1 LHSHWE
7 VTLNLVQGFSPY
19 LLEQVQNDNE
29 RILLLPLLKGG
40 CEGFKREML
49 IIGERINA
57 SRKPIAEAIASR
69 NAVFIQNEAKAQ
81 AMAGAD
87 YLDVNAG
94 TFVGEEEKHLQWVIE
109 TVQEAVDLPLCIDS
123 PDPSVIITMVPLM
136 RKTPMINSI
145 TLEPSRLEGIL
156 PLVVKHKTKVIGLC
170 QSGDSI
176 AGTAEAK
183 VKMAGQLI
191 ERVKAAG
198 IPLDD
203 LYIDPL
209 VYPLATN
216 DESALATLDAIE
228 QIMKQFPSVHT
239 TCGLTN
245 VSYGLPNRKLVNRT
259 FLVAAIASGLDCTI
273 LDPTDKQLFGALK
286 AALMVVGKDQFC
298 MEYISALRE
307 GRFE

>member
-1 LHSHWE
+1 
-7 VTLNLVQGFSPY
+7 
-19 LLEQVQNDNE
+19 
-29 RILLLPLLKGG
+29 
-40 CEGFKREML
+40 ML

-69 NAVFIQNEAKAQ
+69 NAAFIQNEAKAQ

-94 TFVGEEEKHLQWVIE
+94 TFVGEEARHLQWVIE
-109 TVQEAVDLPLCIDS
+109 TVQNVVDLPLCIDS
-123 PDPSVIITMVPLM
+123 PDPSVIKATIPLTK
-136 RKTPMINSI
+136 KTPMVNSI

-156 PLVVKHKTKVIGLC
+156 PLVSEYKAKVIGLC
-170 QSGDSI
+170 QSGDSV
-176 AGTAEAK
+176 ADTTEAK
-183 VKMAGQLI
+183 VKMAGKLI
-191 ERVKAAG
+191 ERVKAAS

-216 DESALATLDAIE
+216 DRSALATLNAIK
-228 QIMKQFPSVHT
+228 QIMTQFPGVHT

-259 FLVAAIASGLDCTI
+259 FLVAAIAHGLDSAI
-273 LDPTDKQLFGALK
+273 LDPTDMELSGALK
-286 AALMVVGKDQFC
+286 TALMIAGRDEFC
-298 MEYISALRE
+298 MEYISAFRE

>member
-1 LHSHWE
+1 
-7 VTLNLVQGFSPY
+7 
-19 LLEQVQNDNE
+19 
-29 RILLLPLLKGG
+29 
-40 CEGFKREML
+40 ML

-57 SRKPIAEAIASR
+57 SRKSIAEAIASR
-69 NAVFIQNEAKAQ
+69 DRGFIQNEAKTQ
-81 AMAGAD
+81 AAAGAD

-94 TFVGEEEKHLQWVIE
+94 TFVGEEAKHLRWIIE
-109 TVQEAVDLPLCIDS
+109 TVQEVTDLPLSIDS
-123 PDPSVIITMVPLM
+123 PDPSVIKAVIPLVK
-136 RKTPMINSI
+136 KTPMINSI

-156 PLVVKHKTKVIGLC
+156 PLVAEHKAKVIALC
-170 QSGDSI
+170 QSGDSV
-176 AGTAEAK
+176 ADTAEAK

-216 DESALATLDAIE
+216 DRSALATLDAIE
-228 QIMKQFPSVHT
+228 QIMKQFPGVHT

-259 FLVAAIASGLDCTI
+259 FLVAAIVRGLDSAI
-273 LDPTDKQLFGALK
+273 LDPTDKQLYGSLK
-286 AALMVVGKDQFC
+286 AALMIVGKDEFC
-298 MEYISALRE
+298 MQYIRSFRE

>member
-1 LHSHWE
+1 MPTVGRKCSWSE
-7 VTLNLVQGFSPY
+7 AV
-19 LLEQVQNDNE
+19 LE
-29 RILLLPLLKGG
+29 RGGPLS
-40 CEGFKREML
+40 EEIFML

-57 SRKPIAEAIASR
+57 SRKPIAEAVASR
-69 NAVFIQNEAKAQ
+69 NAAFIQNEARAQ

-94 TFVGEEEKHLQWVIE
+94 TFVGEEAKHLQWIIE
-109 TVQEAVDLPLCIDS
+109 TVQEVVDVPLCIDS
-123 PDPSVIITMVPLM
+123 PDPSVIKTMVPLVK
-136 RKTPMINSI
+136 KTPMINSI

-156 PLVVKHKTKVIGLC
+156 PLVVEHKTKVIGLC
-170 QSGDSI
+170 QSGDSV
-176 AGTAEAK
+176 ADTVEAK
-183 VKMAGQLI
+183 VQMAGQLV

-198 IPLDD
+198 IPLGD

-216 DESALATLDAIE
+216 DRSALATLNAIE
-228 QIMKQFPSVHT
+228 QIMTQFSGVHT

-259 FLVAAIASGLDCTI
+259 FLVTAIARGLDCAI

-286 AALMVVGKDQFC
+286 AALMVVGKDEFC
-298 MEYISALRE
+298 MGYISAFRE

>member
-1 LHSHWE
+1 
-7 VTLNLVQGFSPY
+7 
-19 LLEQVQNDNE
+19 
-29 RILLLPLLKGG
+29 
-40 CEGFKREML
+40 ML

-57 SRKPIAEAIASR
+57 SRKSIAEAISSR
-69 NAVFIQNEAKAQ
+69 NVAFIQNEAQ
-81 AMAGAD
+81 VQVMAGAD
-87 YLDVNAG
+87 YIDVNAG
-94 TFVGEEEKHLQWVIE
+94 TCVGEEAKHLLWVIK

-123 PDPSVIITMVPLM
+123 PDPAVIKAMIPLA
-136 RKTPMINSI
+136 KKNPIINSI
-145 TLEPSRLEGIL
+145 TLEHSRLEGIL
-156 PLVVKHKTKVIGLC
+156 PLVAEYNTKVIALC

-176 AGTAEAK
+176 ADTAEAK
-183 VKMAGQLI
+183 VRMAGQLV

-216 DESALATLDAIE
+216 DQSALDAIE
-228 QIMKQFPSVHT
+228 KIMKEFPGVHT

-259 FLVAAIASGLDCTI
+259 FLVAAIARGLDSAI

-286 AALMVVGKDQFC
+286 AALMIAGKDEFS
-298 MEYISALRE
+298 MEYIAGFRE
-307 GRFE
+307 GRLE

>member
-1 LHSHWE
+1 
-7 VTLNLVQGFSPY
+7 
-19 LLEQVQNDNE
+19 
-29 RILLLPLLKGG
+29 
-40 CEGFKREML
+40 ML

-57 SRKPIAEAIASR
+57 SRKSIAEAIASR
-69 NAVFIQNEAKAQ
+69 NAPFIQNEAKSQ

-94 TFVGEEEKHLQWVIE
+94 TFVGEEAKQLQWIIA
-109 TVQEAVDLPLCIDS
+109 TIQEVVDLPLCIDS
-123 PDPSVIITMVPLM
+123 PDPSVIKAMIPLVK
-136 RKTPMINSI
+136 KTPMVNSI

-156 PLVVKHKTKVIGLC
+156 PLVAQHKTKVIALC

-176 AGTAEAK
+176 ADTAEAK
-183 VKMAGQLI
+183 VRMAGQLV
-191 ERVKAAG
+191 EKVKAAG
-198 IPLDD
+198 IPLDN

-216 DESALATLDAIE
+216 DRSALATLDAIG
-228 QIMKQFPSVHT
+228 QIMKQFPGVHT

-245 VSYGLPNRKLVNRT
+245 VSYGLPNRRLVNRA
-259 FLVAAIASGLDCTI
+259 FLVAAIILGLDSAI

-286 AALMVVGKDQFC
+286 AALVITGKDEFC
-298 MEYISALRE
+298 MEYITGFRE